1 MAVPHRMQTEKTEA
15 QAVDAGALVAEN
27 ASLRDRLLR
36 ALADA
41 ENVRRRAELTAAE
54 ARRYAIAEFARELL
68 VVVDN
73 LQRTIDA
80 VEHQPSS
87 DNPALLEGILAT
99 HRILLQTLQRFG
111 VHQIEAIGQRFDPN
125 LHNAIMEVDDPTHP
139 PGTVVRV
146 GEQGYMIHDRLLR
159 PAGVVVVKRQ
169 KAAAPEV
176 VDEAEDLGS
185 EWASHAID

>member
-80 VEHQPSS
+80 VERQPSS

-99 HRILLQTLQRFG
+99 YRILVQTLQRFG
-111 VHQIEAIGQRFDPN
+111 VHQIEAVGQRFDPN

-146 GEQGYMIHDRLLR
+146 VEQGYMIHDRLLR

-176 VDEAEDLGS
+176 VDEVEDLGS
-185 EWASHAID
+185 EWASHTID